1 MRPLKKTP
9 MWVLM
14 AGVAWVAA
22 VSFGMSRLLEYESTP
37 GDSGLS
43 PRRWPAGSRL
53 RRDPLRPT
61 LVLFAHPR
69 CPCTRASLAELLQII
84 TRCQGRVAAHVLF
97 VTPEGVPPGWERT
110 DLWRTAAAIPGVQVH
125 RDAGDE
131 ARRFGAATSGHVA
144 LYDPQ
149 GGLLFVGGITGSRGH
164 EGENA
169 GSQAVIRLIHGE
181 PAIRATS
188 FVFGCSLR

>member
-1 MRPLKKTP
+1 MIPLKKTP
-9 MWVLM
+9 IWVLM

-43 PRRWPAGSRL
+43 PRRWPAASRL

-97 VTPEGVPPGWERT
+97 VAPEGVPPGWERT
-110 DLWRTAAAIPGVQVH
+110 DLWRTAAAIPGVQV
-125 RDAGDE
+125 
-131 ARRFGAATSGHVA
+131 
-144 LYDPQ
+144 
-149 GGLLFVGGITGSRGH
+149 
-164 EGENA
+164 
-169 GSQAVIRLIHGE
+169 
-181 PAIRATS
+181 
-188 FVFGCSLR
+188 